1 MRIVADEGIERP
13 IVVRLRTAGHD
24 VIHIAEIARGITD
37 PEVLELANQKEALLI
52 TYDKDFGDLVFYK
65 QYHTQGVMLVRLPE
79 TLSSLEKAEIVI
91 DVISER
97 QDELFHAFSVIAV
110 NKRRTIKILQRQSH
124 PEINWPYREET
135 N

>member
-110 NKRRTIKILQRQSH
+110 NKRRTIKILQRH
-124 PEINWPYREET
+124 PEIDWPYREET

>member
-52 TYDKDFGDLVFYK
+52 
-65 QYHTQGVMLVRLPE
+65 
-79 TLSSLEKAEIVI
+79 
-91 DVISER
+91 
-97 QDELFHAFSVIAV
+97 IAV
-110 NKRRTIKILQRQSH
+110 
-124 PEINWPYREET
+124 
-135 N
+135 

>member
-13 IVVRLRTAGHD
+13 IVLKLRAEGHD

-37 PEVLELANQKEALLI
+37 PEVLELANQNRALLI
-52 TYDKDFGDLVFYK
+52 TYDKDFGDLVFYQ
-65 QYHTQGVMLVRLPE
+65 QYRTQGVMLVRLPE
-79 TLSSLEKAEIVI
+79 TLTSLEKAEIVI

-110 NKRRTIKILQRQSH
+110 NKRRTIKILQRH
-124 PEINWPYREET
+124 PEVDWSYREEI